1 MEEKA
6 TQTEVVTEAKLE
18 VYNHKKQTPQSL
30 IGKRSMPHRSD
41 SQQKL
46 GRADSVGDNSSI
58 FDFDKIINK

>member
-41 SQQKL
+41 SQ
-46 GRADSVGDNSSI
+46 
-58 FDFDKIINK
+58 